1 MRAVVQRVSRAK
13 VTVDGRVAGQI
24 AGGLLVLVGVANS
37 DGPSDV
43 QYIAGKI
50 RDLRIFPDE
59 DGKMNRSIVDA
70 RGEVLLISQFT
81 LAGDARKGRRPSFD
95 GAAAP
100 EVAQALYQDVARELR
115 EGGLTVETGVFQA
128 QMDVEL
134 VNHGPVTILLDSKR
148 QF

>member
-1 MRAVVQRVSRAK
+1 VQRVSRAN